1 MARRNRRWLDQIL
14 ANLTSIQAFLKAF
27 NPAYA
32 SDVVLAAEVVVPGAG
47 LLRRLAYEQ
56 TGAISIMSVFVR
68 NMSRPRLE
76 MSLNRSYHHAMNNF
90 PKEGSMLKTA
100 LLVVDAQESFRHRPY
115 WSDADAP
122 DFVRNLQNLI
132 DGCVVRNVPIVQIF
146 HVEDEGAFALSSG
159 HITTFESVKINPDV
173 VFHKRYHS
181 ALAGTPLAAWLN
193 ERGVRRLI
201 VSGVRTEQCCE
212 TTTRHA
218 FDSGFEVDFV
228 TEATLTFAMTHPRN
242 GRAVTAA
249 ELKERTELV
258 LDGRFAHVAT
268 VEEALAKL

>member
-1 MARRNRRWLDQIL
+1 
-14 ANLTSIQAFLKAF
+14 
-27 NPAYA
+27 
-32 SDVVLAAEVVVPGAG
+32 
-47 LLRRLAYEQ
+47 
-56 TGAISIMSVFVR
+56 MSVFVR
-68 NMSRPRLE
+68 KLSRPCIEAFLK
-76 MSLNRSYHHAMNNF
+76 RSYHHAVNNF
-90 PKEGSMLKTA
+90 QKECSMVKTA

-122 DFVRNLQNLI
+122 DFVRHLQTLI

-159 HITTFESVKINPDV
+159 HVTTFESVRINPDV

-201 VSGVRTEQCCE
+201 VSGIRTEQCCE
-212 TTTRHA
+212 TTARHA
-218 FDSGFEVDFV
+218 FDSGFDVEFV
-228 TEATLTFAMTHPRN
+228 TDATLTFAMTHPRN
-242 GRAVTAA
+242 GRTFTAA
-249 ELKERTELV
+249 ELKERTELA
-258 LDGRFAHVAT
+258 LDGRFARIAT